1 MDSYPLT
8 TILRKQVLDIFKLDM
23 QWFEE
28 LNELKT
34 FMLCQMN
41 SCFIKLYWLFLDT
54 EIIECE
60 YSYFSHVCTWYSKG
74 KYICNISA
82 LKPVKTVTNL
92 IKPHSLRDVLYFL
105 SRVRSRE
112 PYFLKCFLS
121 LMVQFSCK
129 RIPQKTILYESLH
142 IATTMKIKHWLQ
154 LHYTHIYFMCIY
166 LPEIHSVIKFFYH
179 VSDFLFF
186 K

>member
-1 MDSYPLT
+1 MYHCLKRYHGSILRTIKDIVSLILQKYNVDKGNSYMDSYPLI

-112 PYFLKCFLS
+112 PYFLKCFFLS
-121 LMVQFSCK
+121 WYDSLAKESHRKQFC
-129 RIPQKTILYESLH
+129 
-142 IATTMKIKHWLQ
+142 MKVC
-154 LHYTHIYFMCIY
+154 T
-166 LPEIHSVIKFFYH
+166 
-179 VSDFLFF
+179 
-186 K
+186 